1 MVTVMTSKFNLSAL
15 DSRCER
21 TLRGGLPKR
30 PSYAFRGSDNPLP
43 SLMTSDAFVA
53 KPVVKEYTGTAML
66 GVATLHKS
74 NAVLVFQEQDA
85 VEISRM
91 RRG

>member
-74 NAVLVFQEQDA
+74 NAQPIYSKEYAIEVSKMDQ
-85 VEISRM
+85 
-91 RRG
+91 

>member
-1 MVTVMTSKFNLSAL
+1 MNSKFNLSAL

-21 TLRGGLPKR
+21 TLRGSVPKR
-30 PSYAFRGSDNPLP
+30 PSYTFRGQDTKPP
-43 SLMTSDAFVA
+43 SVTTSAPFVA
-53 KPVVKEYTGTAML
+53 APIVKEYTGTAML

-74 NAVLVFQEQDA
+74 NAVPVFQEQDA